1 MIRIEKIWRSA
12 MSYMQSEKEINKMVK
27 DMKEWGKKIATTPED
42 AKQALFEM
50 GIVTKSGKLSKN
62 YGG

>member
-1 MIRIEKIWRSA
+1 
-12 MSYMQSEKEINKMVK
+12 MSYMQSEQEIKKMVK
-27 DMKEWGKKIATTPED
+27 DMKVWGKKIAATPET
-42 AKQALFEM
+42 AKQALYEM